1 MNKWEDSWASQ
12 QFIPTKKLKKEKKKR
27 KSKMGQHAFVPT
39 FLNKVRDRGG
49 GAVLVEWCAYSDN
62 YILLELFWHS
72 DLLFVQLLKILT
84 LGASPCQLKRLFK
97 NHFYG
102 VFNLFNSVHNLCKKT
117 GPSFHRELTSNVFES
132 KSEGKL

>member
-12 QFIPTKKLKKEKKKR
+12 QVIPTKKKEKKR

-49 GAVLVEWCAYSDN
+49 GAVLVEWCAYSDS

-84 LGASPCQLKRLFK
+84 FGS
-97 NHFYG
+97 
-102 VFNLFNSVHNLCKKT
+102 
-117 GPSFHRELTSNVFES
+117 
-132 KSEGKL
+132 

>member
-1 MNKWEDSWASQ
+1 
-12 QFIPTKKLKKEKKKR
+12 
-27 KSKMGQHAFVPT
+27 MGQHAFVPT
-39 FLNKVRDRGG
+39 FLNKVRDGG
-49 GAVLVEWCAYSDN
+49 QGGTVLVEWCAFSGS